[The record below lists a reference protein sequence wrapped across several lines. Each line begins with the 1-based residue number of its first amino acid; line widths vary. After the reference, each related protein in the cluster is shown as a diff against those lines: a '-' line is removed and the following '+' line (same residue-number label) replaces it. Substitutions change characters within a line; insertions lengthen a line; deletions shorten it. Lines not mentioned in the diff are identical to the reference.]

1 MYAAVTY
8 LECEELGEG
17 LREFQE
23 IMDKAAALSQST
35 QTDQEAIEA
44 IGEGRV
50 VEEALAIAVYCCL
63 RHEGDFAAA
72 VTAAVNHGGDS
83 ASTGAITGTI
93 MGRLWIQPDSGILS
107 GALGS
112 KRNTRPAGF

>member
-1 MYAAVTY
+1 
-8 LECEELGEG
+8 
-17 LREFQE
+17 
-23 IMDKAAALSQST
+23 MDKSAALSQST

-83 ASTGAITGTI
+83 TSTGAITGTI
-93 MGRLWIQPDSGILS
+93 MGGVCGYSRIPGYYLEHLEAKEILDRLAFELAG
-107 GALGS
+107 
-112 KRNTRPAGF
+112 NTKGEKVY